1 MLCYADHRAHLD
13 TILRAALKAADP
25 AEAVRRHWPE
35 VELGAAE
42 RVFVVG
48 AGKAGATMAAAAA
61 DLLGPRLVG
70 GIVAVPAS
78 SLASGLAP
86 QTPHVSRLTHHD
98 SLQCSSSSRI
108 TFIPAGHPQPD
119 SGSLQAGE
127 AIAGLL
133 NAQAGKPAATTAGIT
148 ERDLV
153 LALFSGGGSALME
166 LPVAGVTL
174 EALQS
179 LNDQL
184 LRSGAPVTDLNCV
197 RKHLSRIKGGGLARL
212 AAPARIIALILSDVI
227 GDPLDVI
234 ASGPAVPDPTTVADA
249 QAILSQRGLGQMP
262 IASALRETPKPGDP
276 IFERVTNILIGS
288 NAMARQAAADA
299 ARGLGFEVETP
310 ELVVEGEARAW
321 GERLVASRGFPT
333 AEGAEN
339 AEKANENSAHSVFSA
354 VSNDKTSA
362 VILGGETTVTVRGNG
377 LGGRNQ
383 ELALAAALE
392 LDGMRERIVIASVG
406 TDGIDGPTPAAGAW
420 ATPDTAARARALGL
434 DAAAMLA
441 NNDSYSFFAALGD
454 CILTG
459 PTGTNVNDLVI
470 VLTYRD

>member
-1 MLCYADHRAHLD
+1 MLRYADHRAHLD

-42 RVFVVG
+42 RAFVVG
-48 AGKAGATMAAAAA
+48 AGKAGAAMAAAAA
-61 DLLGPRLVG
+61 DLLGHRLTR
-70 GIVAVPAS
+70 GIVAVPS
-78 SLASGLAP
+78 SSITSGVAP
-86 QTPHVSRLTHHD
+86 LTPHPFGSRNTHHD
-98 SLQCSSSSRI
+98 SPQSSALMRV

-174 EALQS
+174 GALQS

-212 AAPARIIALILSDVI
+212 AAPARIVALILSDVI

-234 ASGPAVPDPTTVADA
+234 ASGPTVPDPTTAADA
-249 QAILSQRGLGQMP
+249 QAILSQRGLGQMA

-288 NAMARQAAADA
+288 NAMARQAAAEA
-299 ARGLGFEVETP
+299 ARGLGFEVELP
-310 ELVVEGEARAW
+310 PLIVEGEAREW
-321 GERLVASRGFPT
+321 GKKMADLTGLKDLSGL
-333 AEGAEN
+333 
-339 AEKANENSAHSVFSA
+339 
-354 VSNDKTSA
+354 A
-362 VILGGETTVTVRGNG
+362 VIFGGETTVTVRGNG

-392 LDGMRERIVIASVG
+392 LDGMRERIVIASIG

-441 NNDSYSFFAALGD
+441 NNDSHSFFAALGD

>member
-1 MLCYADHRAHLD
+1 MLRYADHRAHLD
-13 TILRAALKAADP
+13 TIIRAALKAADP

-35 VELGAAE
+35 VDLGDAE
-42 RVFVVG
+42 RVFIVG
-48 AGKAGATMAAAAA
+48 AGKAGAAMAAAAA
-61 DLLGPRLVG
+61 ELLGPRLARGV
-70 GIVAVPAS
+70 VAIPS
-78 SLASGLAP
+78 SPPTSRLAP
-86 QTPHVSRLTHHD
+86 QTLHASRVTPPD
-98 SLQCSSSSRI
+98 SRPNPAVMRV
-108 TFIPAGHPQPD
+108 TFIPAGHPEPD

-133 NAQAGKPAATTAGIT
+133 NGVT
-148 ERDLV
+148 EHDLV

-166 LPVAGVTL
+166 LPAPGVTL

-179 LNDQL
+179 LNDGL
-184 LRSGAPVTDLNCV
+184 LRSGAPVADLNCV

-212 AAPARIIALILSDVI
+212 AAPARVVALILSDVI

-234 ASGPAVPDPTTVADA
+234 ASGPTAPDPTTVADA
-249 QAILSQRGLGQMP
+249 QAILNRRGQDDAA
-262 IASALRETPKPGDP
+262 IASRLIETLKPGDL
-276 IFERVTNILIGS
+276 IFERVKNIVIGS
-288 NAMARQAAADA
+288 NALALQAAAGA
-299 ARGLGFEVETP
+299 ARWLGFEVETP
-310 ELVVEGEARAW
+310 ELVVEGEAREW
-321 GERLVASRGFPT
+321 GERLVASRDFL
-333 AEGAEN
+333 AAKDAEN
-339 AEKANENSAHSVFSA
+339 AEKANKISAHSAFSA

-362 VILGGETTVTVRGNG
+362 VILGGETTVTVRGSG
-377 LGGRNQ
+377 VGGRNQ
-383 ELALAAALE
+383 ELALAAALA

-441 NNDSYSFFAALGD
+441 NNDSHSFFAALGD
-454 CILTG
+454 CLLTG